1 MTSAPP
7 SAPPSDGSDL
17 RPRTAQAMFLERDSY
32 RRRRLADISRLLP
45 LIGVVLLLVPL
56 LWTGANAPAVIA
68 GGATPMPPMPLSK
81 AITYIFAVWAAL
93 IVAAAL
99 FAIAARRWGGDA
111 GDEAGPR
118 PAPSGNRSGSGQV

>member
-1 MTSAPP
+1 MTSPP
-7 SAPPSDGSDL
+7 SAAAGL

-56 LWTGANAPAVIA
+56 LWTGADAPVVVTGHTA
-68 GGATPMPPMPLSK
+68 PMPLSRS
-81 AITYIFAVWAAL
+81 ITYIFAVWAAL
-93 IVAAAL
+93 ILAAAL

-118 PAPSGNRSGSGQV
+118 PAPSGSGSGQV